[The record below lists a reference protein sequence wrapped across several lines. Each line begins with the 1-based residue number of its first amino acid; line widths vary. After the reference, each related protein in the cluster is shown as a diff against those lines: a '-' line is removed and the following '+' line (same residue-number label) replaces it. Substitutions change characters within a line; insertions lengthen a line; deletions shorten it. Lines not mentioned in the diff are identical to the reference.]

1 MKSVKST
8 PIEAGI
14 STVLAGELL
23 QLGPERVRQLI
34 KDGYVVR
41 SAHGRVTIRQ
51 AVQGYL
57 RFRDDSERR
66 SSKSA
71 SASRV
76 QDARAREIDVRTAE
90 RDGRLVDLTEHLDV
104 FAEVI
109 GALKAELMG
118 VPAQA
123 SAAMDVRRKIERAIN
138 DALGRCAIRFEKA
151 SAEAVA
157 ETRRRAR

>member
-66 SSKSA
+66 SSKA
-71 SASRV
+71 GT
-76 QDARAREIDVRTAE
+76 VRP
-90 RDGRLVDLTEHLDV
+90 RDRLDV
-104 FAEVI
+104 ALAE
-109 GALKAELMG
+109 MG
-118 VPAQA
+118 RDDHADA
-123 SAAMDVRRKIERAIN
+123 GTAYARGRAI
-138 DALGRCAIRFEKA
+138 
-151 SAEAVA
+151 VA
-157 ETRRRAR
+157 RVKGKTGDDN